1 MNNLREID
9 GIIKCLHLT
18 YFDLSDSDVID
29 DIANEVF
36 SGQTVTVYMAI
47 KKN

>member
-29 DIANEVF
+29 DIENKVF